1 MSNVTDIHNT
11 RRDGS
16 RLKGYLWIFITVLIF
31 SSFEPVAKMAS
42 GILQPLQFTTLRFFI
57 GGVFLI
63 PFAWRALKKV
73 KEAEGWTTYIQ
84 EKRDI
89 RDVILLGFIIATVAM
104 TIYQFAVTLIPAS
117 IAAPI
122 LCTAPVFT
130 TFFAWLF
137 TKAKI
142 RWYNIAAICVSLVG
156 IAFMFNTGGAEI
168 STVGL
173 ILAVIAT
180 VGLALYSVYCNR
192 TAKRYGGLVITCFSQ
207 IAGGVITG
215 VVLALGNIGPIAD
228 ALTAGGLG
236 FFANVGL
243 FDGITWDVMP
253 LMLYIW
259 IINSGLGYV
268 TNMKAISATSPVEA
282 SLVYFI
288 KIGVGP
294 MMSMIIL
301 GEVISG
307 RSWLSIA
314 IVSVGSLIGLV
325 PGLMAAWREHKA
337 EERLLA
343 QPESS
348 KEKES
353 VPAID

>member
-1 MSNVTDIHNT
+1 MSSTSVVHNT

-16 RLKGYLWIFITVLIF
+16 RLTGYLWIFITILIF
-31 SSFEPVAKMAS
+31 SSFEPVAKMAT
-42 GILQPLQFTTLRFFI
+42 GILQPLQFTALRFFI

-73 KEAEGWTTYIQ
+73 KEAEGWTTFIQ

-89 RDVILLGFIIATVAM
+89 RDIIVLGFIIATLSM
-104 TIYQFAVTLIPAS
+104 TIYQFALTMLPAS
-117 IAAPI
+117 VAAPI

-130 TFFAWLF
+130 TFLAWLMI
-137 TKAKI
+137 KSRI
-142 RWYNIAAICVSLVG
+142 RWYNIAAIGISLVG
-156 IAFMFNTGGAEI
+156 IAFMFNTGGEEI
-168 STVGL
+168 STLGL
-173 ILAVIAT
+173 VLAVVAT
-180 VGLALYSVYCNR
+180 FGLALYSVYCNR

-215 VVLALGNIGPIAD
+215 IVLGLGNVGVIAD

-236 FFANVGL
+236 FFARVGL
-243 FDGITWDVMP
+243 FDGITWSVMP

-282 SLVYFI
+282 SLVYFV

-294 MMSMIIL
+294 LMSMIIL
-301 GEVISG
+301 GEIISG
-307 RSWLSIA
+307 RSWLSIG
-314 IVSVGSLIGLV
+314 IVFVGSMVGIV
-325 PGLMAAWREHKA
+325 PGLLEAWREHEA
-337 EERLLA
+337 
-343 QPESS
+343 S
-348 KEKES
+348 KRPPTGPTASQQKEG
-353 VPAID
+353 VPAMD